1 MSKLCYSK
9 WSCRVTKKD
18 CLENCIE
25 NSVLSSCHREWLC
38 RGLSSQIT
46 VCIQRTASFLWKPK
60 TRNVQQRQLRIE
72 VFADGMRP
80 DVPAVALFRKHTDKM
95 GSSLLPAGLYMH
107 VLHVYPRTY
116 IEVGLVLCSSATA
129 ASVYDVKNHSGTLAD
144 GSNHVHARKSACEI
158 SLNKTSR

>member
-18 CLENCIE
+18 CIENCIE

-72 VFADGMRP
+72 VFANGMRP

-95 GSSLLPAGLYMH
+95 GSSWFPAGLYMH
-107 VLHVYPRTY
+107 VFARLSQNIHWS
-116 IEVGLVLCSSATA
+116 GLGALLIC
-129 ASVYDVKNHSGTLAD
+129 N
-144 GSNHVHARKSACEI
+144 CCI
-158 SLNKTSR
+158 SLWCEESQWHSSRWV